1 MCNRLPGDMLL
12 AGMGTGGAGEP
23 ESWPL
28 KTSSFTAPTERERLL
43 AAMASA
49 CARKGYAA
57 TDVEDVLALSVLP
70 RHAFDRHFGDKE
82 ECALAAVDQILADTT
97 RVVASAHSPESADW
111 QRLLHATRALLELM
125 AAQPSYARLACM
137 EARHAMPAE
146 AYERYAAGIRVIIA
160 MLDRARAY
168 AVAAA
173 PASATRGAVG
183 GAELL
188 IRRELIAGRAERLPK
203 LLPDIIYG
211 TVVPFLDQQE
221 ALRYA
226 ELARELVNSGR

>member
-1 MCNRLPGDMLL
+1 M
-12 AGMGTGGAGEP
+12 
-23 ESWPL
+23 
-28 KTSSFTAPTERERLL
+28 
-43 AAMASA
+43 AAC
-49 CARKGYAA
+49 CARQGYGA
-57 TDVEDVLALSVLP
+57 TEVDEVLAVAALP
-70 RHAFDRHFGDKE
+70 PGVFERHFADKE
-82 ECALAAVDQILADTT
+82 ECALAAVDQILAETT
-97 RVVASAHSPESADW
+97 RAVANAHSPELADW
-111 QRLLHATRALLELM
+111 QRLLNATRALLELM
-125 AAQPSYARLACM
+125 AAQPSYARLACL

-146 AYERYAAGIRVIIA
+146 AYERYAAGIRVIVA

-168 AVAAA
+168 AAAAA

-211 TVVPFLDQQE
+211 TVVPFLDQHE

-226 ELARELVNSGR
+226 DLARELVNSGG

>member
-1 MCNRLPGDMLL
+1 MLR
-12 AGMGTGGAGEP
+12 AGMGTGGVGQP
-23 ESWPL
+23 ERWPL
-28 KTSSFTAPTERERLL
+28 KTTRFSAPTERERLL
-43 AAMASA
+43 AAMAAA
-49 CARKGYAA
+49 CARRGYSA
-57 TDVEDVLALSVLP
+57 TEIADVVALAVLP
-70 RHAFDRHFGDKE
+70 RHSFERHFESKE
-82 ECALAAVDQILADTT
+82 ECALAAVDQILAETT
-97 RVVASAHSPESADW
+97 RAMADAHYPELGDW
-111 QRLLHATRALLELM
+111 QRLLNATRAILELM

-146 AYERYAAGIRVIIA
+146 AYERYAAGIRVIVA
-160 MLDRARAY
+160 MLDRVRVY
-168 AVAAA
+168 AIASA

-211 TVVPFLDQQE
+211 TVVPFLDQHE

-226 ELARELVNSGR
+226 ELARELVNSGG

>member
-1 MCNRLPGDMLL
+1 M
-12 AGMGTGGAGEP
+12 
-23 ESWPL
+23 
-28 KTSSFTAPTERERLL
+28 
-43 AAMASA
+43 AAC
-49 CARKGYAA
+49 CARQGYGA
-57 TDVEDVLALSVLP
+57 TEVDEVLAVAALP
-70 RHAFDRHFGDKE
+70 RLAFDRHFAGKE
-82 ECALAAVDQILADTT
+82 ECALAAVDQILAETT
-97 RVVASAHSPESADW
+97 RAVANAYGPEFDDW
-111 QRLLHATRALLELM
+111 QRLLNGTRALLELM
-125 AAQPSYARLACM
+125 AAQPSYARLACL

-146 AYERYAAGIRVIIA
+146 AYERYAAGIRVIVA

-168 AVAAA
+168 AAAAA

-211 TVVPFLDQQE
+211 TVVPFLDQHE

-226 ELARELVNSGR
+226 DLARELVNSGG

>member
-1 MCNRLPGDMLL
+1 
-12 AGMGTGGAGEP
+12 
-23 ESWPL
+23 
-28 KTSSFTAPTERERLL
+28 
-43 AAMASA
+43 MATA
-49 CARKGYAA
+49 CARRGYRA
-57 TDVEDVLALSVLP
+57 TEIDDVLALAALS
-70 RHAFDRHFGDKE
+70 REAFDRQFASKE
-82 ECALAAVDQILADTT
+82 ECALAAVDQILAETT
-97 RVVASAHSPESADW
+97 RAVANAHAPELADW
-111 QRLLHATRALLELM
+111 QRLLNAARAVLELM
-125 AAQPSYARLACM
+125 AAQPSYARLACL

-146 AYERYAAGIRVIIA
+146 AYERYAAGIRVIVA

-168 AVAAA
+168 AAAAA

-226 ELARELVNSGR
+226 GLARELVNSGG

>member
-1 MCNRLPGDMLL
+1 
-12 AGMGTGGAGEP
+12 
-23 ESWPL
+23 
-28 KTSSFTAPTERERLL
+28 
-43 AAMASA
+43 MASA
-49 CARKGYAA
+49 CARNGYAA
-57 TDVEDVLALSVLP
+57 TEIEDVVRLAVLP
-70 RHAFDRHFGDKE
+70 RRAFTRYFTGKE

-97 RVVASAHSPESADW
+97 WAVANARSPELSDW
-111 QRLLHATRALLELM
+111 QRLLHGVRAVLELM
-125 AAQPSYARLACM
+125 AAQPSYARLACI
-137 EARHAMPAE
+137 EARHAMPAD
-146 AYERYAAGIRVIIA
+146 AYGRYAAGIRVIMA

-168 AVAAA
+168 AGAAA

-188 IRRELIAGRAERLPK
+188 IRRELIAGRADRLPT

-226 ELARELVNSGR
+226 ELARELVNNGG